1 MKETAAD
8 AEKEAE
14 AWVWKEGGTE
24 GEGRCGEQFSTDPK
38 NFCVQIGIL
47 RCSLLL
53 WNLCKQGFVW
63 KDFTA
68 QQEAC

>member
-24 GEGRCGEQFSTDPK
+24 GEGRCGEQFSTDRSFLDIICTCMLTHLRHLP
-38 NFCVQIGIL
+38 NFLKEITKYDII
-47 RCSLLL
+47 S
-53 WNLCKQGFVW
+53 FYP
-63 KDFTA
+63 
-68 QQEAC
+68 